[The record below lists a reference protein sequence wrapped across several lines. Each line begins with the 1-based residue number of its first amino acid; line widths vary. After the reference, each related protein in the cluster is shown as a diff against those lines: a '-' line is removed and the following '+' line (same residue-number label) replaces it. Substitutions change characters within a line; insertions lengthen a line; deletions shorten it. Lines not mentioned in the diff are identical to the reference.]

1 MRSKYRMGW
10 LFVCFDLPVEEKE
23 ERRLAAKFRK
33 DLLNLGYFMLQ
44 NSIYVRSCVTYE
56 KTDKFIKTL
65 KEIAPPTGSINIF
78 YLTDRQWSLSVCV
91 EKYGYKNSKFQQK
104 MGEDAPKQMTFW

>member
-1 MRSKYRMGW
+1 MGW

-33 DLLNLGYFMLQ
+33 NLLDLGYFMLQ
-44 NSIYVRSCVTYE
+44 NSIHVRSCVTYE

-65 KEIAPPTGSINIF
+65 NEIAPNTGSINIF
-78 YLTDRQWSLSVCV
+78 YLTDRQWSLSICI
-91 EKYGYKNSKFQQK
+91 EKTDYKNSKYQQK
-104 MGEDAPKQMTFW
+104 MGENAPKQMTFW

>member
-1 MRSKYRMGW
+1 MGW
-10 LFVCFDLPVEEKE
+10 LFVCFDLPVEDKE
-23 ERRLAAKFRK
+23 ERRLASRFRK

-65 KEIAPPTGSINIF
+65 EEIAPTTGNVSIF
-78 YLTDRQWSLSVCV
+78 YLTDKQWSNSVCID
-91 EKYGYKNSKFQQK
+91 KRGYKNSKYQQK
-104 MGEDAPKQMTFW
+104 IGEIPPKQMTFW